1 MNQKYYNSNLS
12 PQENYIQSKMRA
24 EEMFLAKR
32 EREELI
38 EECVRRVMERISI
51 ELQTQEAKKEIEDLR
66 KTINEMFTDLY
77 KGGFQK

>member
-1 MNQKYYNSNLS
+1 MNQNYKSNLT
-12 PQENYIQSKMRA
+12 PHEAYIQAKMKMQ
-24 EEMFLAKR
+24 EMIQTKR

-66 KTINEMFTDLY
+66 KTINEMFSDLY

>member
-1 MNQKYYNSNLS
+1 MLQNPNRNLT
-12 PQENYIQSKMRA
+12 PYEAYVQAKMKTQEMIQT
-24 EEMFLAKR
+24 KR

-66 KTINEMFTDLY
+66 KTINEMFSDLY

>member
-1 MNQKYYNSNLS
+1 MLQKPNSNLT
-12 PQENYIQSKMRA
+12 PQEAFAQSKRNA
-24 EEMFLAKR
+24 QEKFLAQR

-51 ELQTQEAKKEIEDLR
+51 DLQTQEAKKEIEDLR
-66 KTINEMFTDLY
+66 KTINEMFADLY

>member
-1 MNQKYYNSNLS
+1 MLQNPNSNLT
-12 PQENYIQSKMRA
+12 PHEAYAQVKMKMR
-24 EEMFLAKR
+24 EMIQNKR

-51 ELQTQEAKKEIEDLR
+51 ELQTQEAKKEIEDLW
-66 KTINEMFTDLY
+66 KTINEMFSDLY